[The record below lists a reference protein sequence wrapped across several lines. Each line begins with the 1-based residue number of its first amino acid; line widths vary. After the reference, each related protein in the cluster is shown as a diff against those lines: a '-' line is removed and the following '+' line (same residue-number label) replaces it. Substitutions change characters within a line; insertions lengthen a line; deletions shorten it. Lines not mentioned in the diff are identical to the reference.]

1 MRVKI
6 LEFNKLDKNGRL
18 YTANLEEVQELVN
31 QIESKNRCYLTSGLD
46 YKEFNNSGEYF
57 KAFST
62 IKIEDIIGKFE
73 NCEIICKMEE
83 DIQIIEVYANL
94 KILKKDWEE
103 FFIPEPSFAVRAL
116 GSQEK
121 IKHLISFDLKP

>member
-62 IKIEDIIGKFE
+62 IKIEDIIT
-73 NCEIICKMEE
+73 
-83 DIQIIEVYANL
+83 
-94 KILKKDWEE
+94 IL
-103 FFIPEPSFAVRAL
+103 
-116 GSQEK
+116 
-121 IKHLISFDLKP
+121 